1 MRSKTNMVRRA
12 APYVERCQVGTTL
25 LEVIV
30 AFSLI
35 AAALGGVTQVY
46 FMHLKQTQSL
56 VKHQRALRVLENE
69 IERTRAL
76 PAAALTLGGDLP
88 LLAEAPEL
96 APLPEVT
103 ASKSIAPYPPAP
115 ELREITVRIAWSG
128 PNGRRIQKSLTALT
142 GGAEARP

>member
-1 MRSKTNMVRRA
+1 
-12 APYVERCQVGTTL
+12 L

-56 VKHQRALRVLENE
+56 VQHQRALRVLENE

-76 PAAALTLGGDLP
+76 PAAAITLGADLP
-88 LLAEAPEL
+88 LLAEAQEL
-96 APLPEVT
+96 APLPGVVG
-103 ASKSIAPYPPAP
+103 SRSIAPYPPAP

-128 PNGRRIQKSLTALT
+128 PNGRHIHKSLTALA